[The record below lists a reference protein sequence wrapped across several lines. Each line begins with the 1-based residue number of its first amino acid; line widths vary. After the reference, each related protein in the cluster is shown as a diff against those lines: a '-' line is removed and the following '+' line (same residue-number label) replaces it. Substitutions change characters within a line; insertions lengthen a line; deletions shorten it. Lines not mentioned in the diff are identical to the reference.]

1 MCVCAAEKVSS
12 LGKNWH
18 RPCLRCERCSKTL
31 APGSHAEVSET
42 NAPLME
48 MDGASSRQEEWRGKS
63 SLFFFC
69 CSTTDSRTAT
79 NRATPCCSGPK
90 VWSQML
96 FEFSGGE
103 QRGGGDGSKTT
114 LSPNSRSTEGHFGAL
129 TIYQRQRWSVW
140 IRPWWAKANNGCFC
154 ALHVSDWSSD
164 KKESSAWREEG
175 TVVTTL
181 VKKHNPM

>member
-1 MCVCAAEKVSS
+1 MCVCSWEGVVS
-12 LGKNWH
+12 G
-18 RPCLRCERCSKTL
+18 EEL
-31 APGSHAEVSET
+31 APALSALWEVQQDS
-42 NAPLME
+42 
-48 MDGASSRQEEWRGKS
+48 GSRQPRRGERNKRTLNGDGWCEFTS
-63 SLFFFC
+63 GGVTREIFSFFFFC
-69 CSTTDSRTAT
+69 CSTTDSHTAT

-103 QRGGGDGSKTT
+103 QQGGGDGLKTT

-181 VKKHNPM
+181 VKKQNPM